1 MYELTLKT
9 IETRCRECEMNRLIN
24 VDHEDAVLRTFILF
38 VQTAQAVLKYTDAH
52 LYRAVRLSIVKL
64 GVLRALASHN
74 GVMIP
79 SEIAKWTQT
88 KRHNITTLI
97 DRMKKEGLVTSEQNN
112 KDKRSVNITLT
123 ENGREV
129 LMQAMP
135 VAREIVNQV
144 MSSITDRDT
153 LLLEKLL
160 RGLRQ
165 NTYNSLRTE
174 DTSH

>member
-1 MYELTLKT
+1 
-9 IETRCRECEMNRLIN
+9 MNRLID

-52 LYRAVRLSIVKL
+52 LYRAARLSIVKL
-64 GVLRALASHN
+64 VVLRALASNN
-74 GVMIP
+74 GVMMP

-88 KRHNITTLI
+88 ERHNITTLI
-97 DRMKKEGLVTSEQNN
+97 DRMKNEGLVTSERNK

-123 ENGREV
+123 EKGREV

-135 VAREIVNQV
+135 VAREIVDQV
-144 MSSITDRDT
+144 MSSITDHDT

-165 NTYNSLRTE
+165 NTYNSLRTK
-174 DTSH
+174 DTTH

>member
-1 MYELTLKT
+1 
-9 IETRCRECEMNRLIN
+9 MNRLID

-52 LYRAVRLSIVKL
+52 LYRAARLSIVKL
-64 GVLRALASHN
+64 VVLRALASHN

-88 KRHNITTLI
+88 ERHNITTLI

-123 ENGREV
+123 EKGREV

-135 VAREIVNQV
+135 VAREIVDQV
-144 MSSITDRDT
+144 MSSITDHDT

-165 NTYNSLRTE
+165 NTYNNLRTV
-174 DTSH
+174 DTSR

>member
-1 MYELTLKT
+1 M
-9 IETRCRECEMNRLIN
+9 TRSID

-52 LYRAVRLSIVKL
+52 LYRAARLSIVKL
-64 GVLRALASHN
+64 VVLRALASHN

-79 SEIAKWTQT
+79 SQIAEWTQT
-88 KRHNITTLI
+88 ERHNITTLI
-97 DRMKKEGLVTSEQNN
+97 DRMKKEGLVTSERN
-112 KDKRSVNITLT
+112 KKNKRCVNITLT
-123 ENGREV
+123 EKGREV

-135 VAREIVNQV
+135 VAREIVDQV

-165 NTYNSLRTE
+165 NIYNSLRME

>member
-1 MYELTLKT
+1 
-9 IETRCRECEMNRLIN
+9 MNRLLN

-52 LYRAVRLSIVKL
+52 LYRAARLSIVKL
-64 GVLRALASHN
+64 VVLRVLASHN

-79 SEIAKWTQT
+79 SEIAEWTQT
-88 KRHNITTLI
+88 ERHNITTLI
-97 DRMKKEGLVTSEQNN
+97 DRMKNEGLVTSERNK

-123 ENGREV
+123 EKGREV

-135 VAREIVNQV
+135 VAREIVDQV
-144 MSSITDRDT
+144 MSSITDHDT

>member
-1 MYELTLKT
+1 
-9 IETRCRECEMNRLIN
+9 MNRFID

-52 LYRAVRLSIVKL
+52 LYRAARLSIVKL
-64 GVLRALASHN
+64 VVLRALASNN
-74 GVMIP
+74 GVMTP
-79 SEIAKWTQT
+79 SEIAEWTQT
-88 KRHNITTLI
+88 ERHNITTLI
-97 DRMKKEGLVTSEQNN
+97 DRMKKEGLVTSERDK

-123 ENGREV
+123 EKGREV

-135 VAREIVNQV
+135 VAREIVDQV
-144 MSSITDRDT
+144 MASITDRDT

-165 NTYNSLRTE
+165 TTYNSLRTE

>member
-1 MYELTLKT
+1 
-9 IETRCRECEMNRLIN
+9 MNRFID

-38 VQTAQAVLKYTDAH
+38 VQTAQSVLKYTDAH
-52 LYRAVRLSIVKL
+52 LYGAGRLSIVKL
-64 GVLRALASHN
+64 VVLQALASHN

-88 KRHNITTLI
+88 ERHNITTLI
-97 DRMKKEGLVTSEQNN
+97 DRMKKEGLVTSERNN
-112 KDKRSVNITLT
+112 KDRRCVNIILT
-123 ENGREV
+123 EKGQEV

-135 VAREIVNQV
+135 VAREIVAQV
-144 MSSITDRDT
+144 MSSIKDRDT

-165 NTYNSLRTE
+165 STYNSLRTE